1 MLVSQ
6 YGLKKPAR
14 INYGAEDPGPRA
26 IFNTS
31 SEEFLRYPLWI
42 LEKPDGTQV
51 SFSWHLLVG
60 VKVLNMSGSG

>member
-1 MLVSQ
+1 MLVTK

-14 INYGAEDPGPRA
+14 INYGTEDPGPRA

-31 SEEFLRYPLWI
+31 SEEFLRYPIWI

-51 SFSWHLLVG
+51 SLLG
-60 VKVLNMSGSG
+60 LCLRA